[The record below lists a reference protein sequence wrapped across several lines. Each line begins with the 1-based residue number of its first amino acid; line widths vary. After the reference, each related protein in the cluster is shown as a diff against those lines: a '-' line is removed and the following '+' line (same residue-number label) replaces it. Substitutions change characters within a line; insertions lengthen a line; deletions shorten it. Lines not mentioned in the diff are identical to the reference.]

1 MKSSLRA
8 RRRTLR
14 LLLAP
19 LAAACALAMP
29 AAATAQDGAFPS
41 KPLTLVVPF
50 PPGGPSDLSAR
61 AIAEGMSKSLGQQ
74 VVVENRP
81 GAGAI
86 VGAQA
91 VLSQPSDGYTMM
103 MASNVV
109 STGKWL
115 YSRLPYEPLK
125 DFRAVAGIFKSPHVV
140 VVSPSF
146 EGSGIQDLIR
156 QAKAKPGRMNYAS
169 SGGGTMPHLG
179 TELFKQVTDTEM
191 TGIPYKGSGPALVA
205 VMAGEVPVYFDI
217 LFSAQSLV
225 KSGKLK
231 PLGVTSLERMQQFPD
246 VPTLDEQGIKGFE
259 LYSWFGIVVPSGVPD
274 AVVDRLNRAVNDAMK
289 TPAFKKQIETLAAL
303 PIGGPAQAFQDM
315 IVNDYNMWG
324 RTIKKAGIKLD

>member
-1 MKSSLRA
+1 MKPSALA

-19 LAAACALAMP
+19 LAAACALALP
-29 AAATAQDGAFPS
+29 AAAPAQDFPS
-41 KPLTLVVPF
+41 RQLTLVVPF

-61 AIAEGMSKSLGQQ
+61 AIAEGMSKSLGQT

-91 VLSQPSDGYTMM
+91 VLGQPADGYTMM

-125 DFRAVAGIFKSPHVV
+125 DFRAVAGIFKSPHIVV
-140 VVSPSF
+140 VPPSF

-156 QAKAKPGRMNYAS
+156 QAKAKPGGMNYAS

-179 TELFKQVTDTEM
+179 TELFKQVTGTEM

-225 KSGKLK
+225 KGGKLK
-231 PLGVTSLERMQQFPD
+231 PLGVTSLERMPQFPD

-289 TPAFKKQIETLAAL
+289 TPAFRKQIETLAAL
-303 PIGGPAQAFQDM
+303 PIGGPPQAFQIM

-324 RTIKKAGIKLD
+324 RTIRKAGIRLD